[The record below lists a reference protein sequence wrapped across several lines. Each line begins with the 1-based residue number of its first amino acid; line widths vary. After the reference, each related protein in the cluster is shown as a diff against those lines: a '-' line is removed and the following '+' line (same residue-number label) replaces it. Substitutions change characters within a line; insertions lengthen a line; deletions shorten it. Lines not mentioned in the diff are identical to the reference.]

1 MNDIVDFNKFLEIRE
16 KAKIMAATQQMCGEV
31 VRGRQ
36 SSIIFLF
43 HKILDEERK
52 LGLLTEVEIIEIS
65 KVLFNQISDGIILT

>member
-1 MNDIVDFNKFLEIRE
+1 MNDIVDFNKFIKVRE
-16 KAKIMAATQQMCGEV
+16 NAKIMAATQQMCGEV
-31 VRGRQ
+31 ARGRQ

-52 LGLLTEVEIIEIS
+52 LGLLSELEIIEIS